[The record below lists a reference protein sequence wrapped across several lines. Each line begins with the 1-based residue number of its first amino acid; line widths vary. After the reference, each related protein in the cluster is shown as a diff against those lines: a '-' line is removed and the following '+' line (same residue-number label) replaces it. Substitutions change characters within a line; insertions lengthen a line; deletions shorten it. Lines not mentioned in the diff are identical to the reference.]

1 MGLGSAGQILVVVYT
16 LRGEDVRLISARH
29 ATRREIR
36 ELKAEYDFS
45 EAKRG
50 ALLPTPGKTRITI
63 YIDNA
68 VLDEFR
74 ARAEQAGT
82 GYQTMMNDAL
92 KGYLEKNEPPV
103 TESVL
108 RRVIREELPQNERLT
123 KRSTRTRQ
131 KAGDS

>member
-1 MGLGSAGQILVVVYT
+1 M
-16 LRGEDVRLISARH
+16 R
-29 ATRREIR
+29 
-36 ELKAEYDFS
+36 AEYDFS

-50 ALLPTPGKTRITI
+50 AVLPTPGKTRITI

-92 KGYLEKNEPPV
+92 KGYLAKSEPPI

-108 RRVIREELPQNERLT
+108 RRVIREELPQIERLT

-131 KAGDS
+131 TAARR

>member
-1 MGLGSAGQILVVVYT
+1 MPHA
-16 LRGEDVRLISARH
+16 VRYVNMR
-29 ATRREIR
+29 
-36 ELKAEYDFS
+36 AEYDFS

-50 ALLPTPGKTRITI
+50 AVLPTPGKTRITI

-68 VLDEFR
+68 ILDEFR

-92 KGYLEKNEPPV
+92 KGYLAKSEPPI

-108 RRVIREELPQNERLT
+108 RRVIREELPQIERLT

-131 KAGDS
+131 TAPRR